1 MNRRDFLHKSIPLTG
16 AVVVGPGLL
25 SMQSFSEINKQFS
38 GTENFDAYDVIVNGA
53 GLSGYFTAIHAA
65 KLGLKVLIVEK
76 RTSPGYDIAAK
87 KQLSVLRE
95 GYASWNP
102 ELTELFLPAEELQ
115 EIHSSTGSGPHKSF
129 FGEEL
134 ALFAGSVR
142 KSLLRSLLV
151 NNIHILLMTDVCGLF
166 QNSKNQITGILL
178 ASKYGF
184 HSVNCNHF
192 VDATDNRLF
201 SRQLL
206 NQNSKVIK
214 AGFSL
219 ELQNVGKN
227 PKKLI
232 QVDKSLQLSDDLIK
246 LHKGKQTEHQYFLA
260 FEFTANHHYS
270 EISKIEQKARMISAE
285 IGKNLNQLDPSL
297 ANAKIEQFAMECT
310 YHLENTTLPKPK
322 LDGHHIFKA
331 IPEFGYSCKSISDID
346 KEAKNLV
353 GSIKKSKNI
362 QPASKLLIAGTEIS
376 TNHIQFE
383 DANEPGLVIPIK
395 KITTDFSSFINSKTN
410 CQVLVAGGGTSG
422 AMAAMGAVEK
432 GANAIVVDYFH
443 DMGGTKTVG
452 GVMGYYHGVKDNQF
466 FKKQEEDAQQIA
478 YMNNTNRKMGR
489 KLYHLMNLTSQ
500 GGEYISGSIIC
511 GAVSQNKDVN
521 GILICRNGVLEKVMA
536 DLTIDATGDG
546 DVAVF
551 AGAEYFHGDSRAGK
565 TQNYSQWD
573 MVGGAKQLPSATGR
587 DYGVIDNTKLA
598 ELQRGLFISHYEA
611 HCYDFHP
618 MLTVRESR
626 RIKGKYVLDFVDC
639 VEGTHFEDFISLA
652 SSDYDPHYTGSSELT
667 RAGFL
672 LPHSNVLTVEIPYR
686 CLVPEKLNRILIS
699 GRAFSQTNIALQFTR
714 MSGDLAVLGYL
725 TGHIAADISLN
736 GLETHNYNVSN
747 LQKEWRALDYLD
759 KTHYGKKPGNKVS
772 DEEEIKKRVKNLA
785 DGKNEYLYE
794 CIKVPTDL
802 ILPYLYRAFDSTT
815 AIDGKLLLAKAL
827 AWFND
832 KTGNELINAEL
843 KSLFEQEYKTS
854 YPDGY
859 VENYDF
865 IRGREKNVLEGLFWK
880 INQNIV
886 ILGLAGDKAYNET
899 IRHILDHTSSGGKMV
914 ERENDYY
921 NGRIDLRII
930 PFYNRIL
937 NLCFYIER
945 NPDKGFIPG
954 LEKLLQDENISGF
967 KTTDYKTSRW
977 KFYGA
982 DLELF
987 IGSTLARCGSGIGYE
1002 LLVEYLEDVNYP
1014 LKQFAMTELKK
1025 LTGKDLGFSV
1035 LDWRKHIGSISYP
1048 QPAHRFETIKE
1059 V

>member
-16 AVVVGPGLL
+16 AVVIGPGFL
-25 SMQSFSEINKQFS
+25 SMQSFAEINRQFS
-38 GTENFDAYDVIVNGA
+38 GIEKFESYDLIVNGA
-53 GLSGYFTAIHAA
+53 GLYGYFTAINAA
-65 KLGLKVLIVEK
+65 KLGHKVLIIER
-76 RTSPGYDIAAK
+76 RTSPGYELAAK
-87 KQLSVLRE
+87 KQLWLKKSGFE
-95 GYASWNP
+95 NWSP
-102 ELTELFLPAEELQ
+102 ELIELFMPNQEMQ
-115 EIHSSTGSGPHKSF
+115 EIHSSKGEGPHKSI
-129 FGEEL
+129 FGDEL
-134 ALFAGSVR
+134 ALFSGSIR
-142 KSLLRSLLV
+142 KNILRSLIV
-151 NNIHILLMTDVCGLF
+151 NNIHVLLMTDVCGIF
-166 QNSKNQITGILL
+166 RNDKNHVTGALL
-178 ASKYGF
+178 ASKCGF

-192 VDATDNRLF
+192 IDASDNHF
-201 SRQLL
+201 FTRQLF
-206 NQNSKVIK
+206 NQNNKIIK
-214 AGFSL
+214 AGFCL
-219 ELQNVGKN
+219 ELQNVGESPEKLLQVE
-227 PKKLI
+227 KKLGI
-232 QVDKSLQLSDDLIK
+232 VNDSVI
-246 LHKGKQTEHQYFLA
+246 LHKGKQTDHQYFLE
-260 FEFTANHHYS
+260 FEFKTNHELS
-270 EISKIEQKARMISAE
+270 EISKVEQKARVISAE
-285 IGKNLNQLDPSL
+285 LGKKFNQLDLSL

-310 YHLENTTLPKPK
+310 YHLENPVLPKSMIEGY
-322 LDGHHIFKA
+322 DVIKA
-331 IPEFGYSCKSISDID
+331 MPQNGYSCKNIVDIEN
-346 KEAKNLV
+346 EAKSLV
-353 GSIKKSKNI
+353 GNIKKTKNLR
-362 QPASKLLIAGTEIS
+362 PATRLLIAGNEIPIQ
-376 TNHIQFE
+376 NLQFE

-395 KITTDFSSFINSKTN
+395 KITTDFSRYINSNTN

-422 AMAAMGAVEK
+422 AMAAMAAVEK
-432 GANAIVVDYFH
+432 GANTIVVDYFH

-478 YMNNTNRKMGR
+478 YITNTNRKMGR
-489 KLYHLMNLTSQ
+489 KLYHLFNLTSQ

-511 GAVSQNKDVN
+511 GAVTQNRDVN
-521 GILICRNGVLEKVMA
+521 GIVICRNGVLEKVLA

-686 CLVPEKLNRILIS
+686 SLVPEKLNRILIS

-725 TGHIAADISLN
+725 TGHIAADITLN
-736 GLETHNYNVSN
+736 GFDTHNYSISE
-747 LQKEWRALDYLD
+747 LQKEWLALDYLD
-759 KTHYGKKPGNKVS
+759 KTSYDKKPGNKS
-772 DEEEIKKRVKNLA
+772 RDEEEIKNRVKNLA

-794 CIKVPTDL
+794 CIKIHGEL
-802 ILPYLYRAFDSTT
+802 ILPHLIKAFHITEL
-815 AIDGKLLLAKAL
+815 IHGKLLLAKAI
-827 AWFND
+827 AWFSSN
-832 KTGNELINAEL
+832 TGSELINDEL
-843 KSLFEQEYKTS
+843 KSLFDEECKTG
-854 YPDGY
+854 YPNGY

-886 ILGLAGDKAYNET
+886 LLALTGYKRSYET
-899 IRHILDHTSSGGKMV
+899 IQHILDNTLSGGEMV

-945 NPDKGFIPG
+945 NPDKVFIPG
-954 LEKLLQDENISGF
+954 LEKLLQDKNISGY
-967 KTTDYKTSRW
+967 KTDDYKTSRW

-987 IGSTLARCGSGIGYE
+987 IGSTLARCGSGTGYE

-1014 LKQFAMTELKK
+1014 LKQFAVSELKK
-1025 LTGKDLGFSV
+1025 LTGKDFGYSV
-1035 LDWRKHIGSISYP
+1035 SDWKKHIGKLSYP
-1048 QPAHRFETIKE
+1048 QPEHRFETIKE